1 MSRATRLTATTYA
14 VLGLLALRPW
24 TTYELTQQMER
35 GVRRF
40 WPRARS
46 KLYEEPKKLVE
57 AGYAT
62 AEAGAVGR
70 RHRTVYSITPAG
82 RRALRRWLSEPGDGP
97 TLEFEQ
103 LLKTFFAEH
112 GTKESLLRGLVAT
125 RDWVRTENAENVA
138 VARAY
143 RDGGGDFPERL
154 AVHFLV
160 GRFLTDYYDMV
171 LHWADWTIDVVDGW
185 PDDLTTAT
193 ADPADFA
200 ETVRRAEDIE
210 RRTGPPPSP
219 SEYPSPRQNGT
230 DL

>member
-1 MSRATRLTATTYA
+1 MTATTYA

-62 AEAGAVGR
+62 AEAAAVGR
-70 RHRTVYSITPAG
+70 RPRTVYSITPAG

-125 RDWVRTENAENVA
+125 RDWVRAENAENVA
-138 VARAY
+138 VARSY

-160 GRFLTDYYDMV
+160 GRFLTDHYDMV
-171 LHWADWTIDVVDGW
+171 LRWADWATHIVEAW
-185 PDDLTTAT
+185 PDDLTTTT
-193 ADPADFA
+193 ADPAQFA
-200 ETVRRAEDIE
+200 ETVHRAEDIE
-210 RRTGPPPSP
+210 RRLQLPPGS
-219 SEYPSPRQNGT
+219 S
-230 DL
+230 

>member
-1 MSRATRLTATTYA
+1 MSRETRLTATTHA

-24 TTYELTQQMER
+24 TSYELTQQMER

-70 RHRTVYSITPAG
+70 RPRTVYSITPAG
-82 RRALRRWLSEPGDGP
+82 RRALRRWLAEPGDGP

-112 GTKESLLRGLVAT
+112 GTKESLLQGLAAT
-125 RDWVRTENAENVA
+125 RDWVRAENAENVA

-143 RDGGGDFPERL
+143 RDGDGDFPERL

-160 GRFLTDYYDMV
+160 GRFLTDHYDMV
-171 LHWADWTIDVVDGW
+171 LRWADWATNVVEAW

-193 ADPADFA
+193 SDPAQFA
-200 ETVRRAEDIE
+200 ETVHRAEEIE
-210 RRTGPPPSP
+210 RRLELPPGS
-219 SEYPSPRQNGT
+219 S
-230 DL
+230 

>member
-1 MSRATRLTATTYA
+1 MTATTYA

-62 AEAGAVGR
+62 AETGAVGR
-70 RHRTVYSITPAG
+70 RPRTVYSITPAG
-82 RRALRRWLSEPGDGP
+82 RRALRHWLTEPGDGP

-112 GTKESLLRGLVAT
+112 GTKEDLLQRLAAT
-125 RDWVRTENAENVA
+125 REWVRAENAENVE

-143 RDGGGDFPERL
+143 RDGDGDFPERL

-160 GRFLTDYYDMV
+160 GRFLTDHYDMV
-171 LHWADWTIDVVDGW
+171 LRWADWATHVVEAW
-185 PDDLTTAT
+185 PDDLTTTT
-193 ADPADFA
+193 ADPAQFA
-200 ETVRRAEDIE
+200 ETVHRAEDIE
-210 RRTGPPPSP
+210 RRLQLPPGS
-219 SEYPSPRQNGT
+219 S
-230 DL
+230 

>member
-1 MSRATRLTATTYA
+1 MSRPRPLTTTTYA
-14 VLGLLALRPW
+14 VLGLLALRSW
-24 TTYELTQQMER
+24 TTYELTQQMEL

-62 AEAGAVGR
+62 ADVGAVGR
-70 RHRTVYSITPAG
+70 RPRTVYSITPAG
-82 RRALRRWLSEPGDGP
+82 HRALERWLTEPGDGP
-97 TLEFEQ
+97 ALEFEQ

-112 GTKESLLRGLVAT
+112 GTKESLLRRLAAT

-160 GRFLTDYYDMV
+160 GRFLTDHYDMV
-171 LHWADWTIDVVDGW
+171 LSWADWATRVVEAW
-185 PDDLTTAT
+185 PDDLTAAT
-193 ADPADFA
+193 ADAVQFA
-200 ETVRRAEDIE
+200 ETVERAEGIE
-210 RRTGPPPSP
+210 RRLGLPPGS
-219 SEYPSPRQNGT
+219 S
-230 DL
+230 